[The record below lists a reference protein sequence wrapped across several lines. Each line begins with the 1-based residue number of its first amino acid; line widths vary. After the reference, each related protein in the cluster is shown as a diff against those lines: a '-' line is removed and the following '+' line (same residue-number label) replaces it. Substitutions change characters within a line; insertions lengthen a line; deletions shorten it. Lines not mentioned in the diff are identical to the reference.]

1 LPASSFRKERICFHP
16 EEGISLEALQ
26 RTLDIGWPVVQK
38 EIDANT
44 HLRVNWKQIFV
55 TLEGK
60 GMSVNEL
67 VSRLRQAGCNN
78 AKLAY
83 EIICMRHPQLTEE
96 MKRRL
101 LISICARYGESATQL
116 KVKA

>member
-1 LPASSFRKERICFHP
+1 MES
-16 EEGISLEALQ
+16 LQ
-26 RTLDIGWPVVQK
+26 RTLEIGWPVVQN
-38 EIDANT
+38 EIAHNT
-44 HLRVNWKQIFV
+44 SLRVNWKQIFI

-60 GMSVNEL
+60 GVSVNEL

-83 EIICMRHPQLTEE
+83 DVILMTYPMLTEE